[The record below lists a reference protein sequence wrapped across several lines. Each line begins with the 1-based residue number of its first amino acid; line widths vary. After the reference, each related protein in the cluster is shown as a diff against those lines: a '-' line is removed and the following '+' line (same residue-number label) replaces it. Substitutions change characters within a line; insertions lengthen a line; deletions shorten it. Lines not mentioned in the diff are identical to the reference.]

1 MKDVELNGKKVRLYD
16 SIEELPMV
24 RFHKYNRMLLVDAGI
39 GSDISDLD
47 AHLERVVR
55 YIRKGDNEN
64 AAKEMENMRQ
74 NVYIILQGQNLRHL
88 SFACLVYS
96 IDGQMCNDLS
106 EEGLRQVLERLSGAK
121 KKDITE
127 AYDSVKKK
135 IDDELALYFPALFD
149 DVRTRE
155 YYDVMKRLTI
165 TMLENI
171 TDGDTEQRRRQADE
185 LVDRLVLFVKPKVFT
200 GHDGVEV
207 RHDKEF
213 ESMCLAIT
221 KETGRDAKQMSV
233 LEYYNAYEYLT
244 KLSRE
249 AHKRQNKGR

>member
-135 IDDELALYFPALFD
+135 KNRRSAGAVLP
-149 DVRTRE
+149 RT
-155 YYDVMKRLTI
+155 L
-165 TMLENI
+165 
-171 TDGDTEQRRRQADE
+171 
-185 LVDRLVLFVKPKVFT
+185 
-200 GHDGVEV
+200 
-207 RHDKEF
+207 
-213 ESMCLAIT
+213 
-221 KETGRDAKQMSV
+221 
-233 LEYYNAYEYLT
+233 
-244 KLSRE
+244 
-249 AHKRQNKGR
+249 